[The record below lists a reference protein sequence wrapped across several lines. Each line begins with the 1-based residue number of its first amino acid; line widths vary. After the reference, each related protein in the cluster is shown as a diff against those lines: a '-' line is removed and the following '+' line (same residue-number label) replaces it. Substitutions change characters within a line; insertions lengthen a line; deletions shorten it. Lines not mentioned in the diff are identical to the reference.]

1 MNITELVQRSG
12 KIITSVT
19 DGQDDDET
27 GEADES
33 DVGTDEEVDSGL
45 SEGAEGVLAEA
56 SSPKASSLSPEN
68 IFLHA

>member
-33 DVGTDEEVDSGL
+33 DIGTDEEVG
-45 SEGAEGVLAEA
+45 SEDIYEF
-56 SSPKASSLSPEN
+56 SCN
-68 IFLHA
+68 